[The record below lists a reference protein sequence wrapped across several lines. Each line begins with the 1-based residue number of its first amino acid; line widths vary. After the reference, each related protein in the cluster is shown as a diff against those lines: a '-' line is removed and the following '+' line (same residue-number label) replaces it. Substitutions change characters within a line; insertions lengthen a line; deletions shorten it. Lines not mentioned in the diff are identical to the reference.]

1 MKEIIKN
8 RKLVKMSLNK
18 EAMFKPQKVGELGS
32 GQSDDSAFRVKDR
45 KKSLWNLPLQL
56 RLGICQGCL

>member
-32 GQSDDSAFRVKDR
+32 FSQMILHLESRIEERHSGTF
-45 KKSLWNLPLQL
+45 LCN
-56 RLGICQGCL
+56 